1 MSGILFRRASLPEG
15 IRDVAV
21 DSGMITAVDVARDST
36 GFDVIDSE
44 GGALIP
50 GLHDHHIH
58 LHALAAA
65 SASVQCGPPAVTT
78 ADDLAAALDRAP
90 DLDPAGWVR
99 GVGYTETV
107 AGLLD
112 CAALDRL
119 HTRRP
124 VRIQHRSGAV
134 WFLNTVAAEAVG
146 LWTADHPGVERNG
159 SGAPTG
165 RVWRADDWL
174 RERMGP
180 SRPPDLSTVGSELA
194 RFGITG
200 VTDATP
206 DLSNE
211 SLDALVSSHVDGSVP
226 QRLHLLGVP
235 LDATPE
241 LPPTVTVGP
250 LKVVLADSDLPD
262 FPTLCKQIRDA
273 HSWGRGVAAHC
284 VTREALLLLLAAF
297 DEAGRHPDDRI
308 EHGAIIADDT
318 VADLSR
324 RQIPVVTQPGFITA
338 RGDDY
343 LDRLDTHD
351 VADLYRCASLIEGHA
366 PVAMSSDAPYGPCRS
381 LDGDRRCRNT
391 SRAGWP
397 HSRRRRKSQPQIG
410 VDSLSRPAEHSGR
423 IGTTDPRRRT
433 GRPRP
438 ARCPDR
444 GRTANRSGC
453 RALHDDPRPRRL
465 PPRGIDGIVSRRPA
479 PGPAHPSPRRR
490 RRTPGR
496 RRSRRSSPAT
506 PSPCE
511 TNSVGSHG
519 SPGCR

>member
-351 VADLYRCASLIEGHA
+351 VTDLYRCASLIEGHA
-366 PVAMSSDAPYGPCRS
+366 PVAMSSDAPYGP
-381 LDGDRRCRNT
+381 
-391 SRAGWP
+391 
-397 HSRRRRKSQPQIG
+397 
-410 VDSLSRPAEHSGR
+410 VDPWMVIAAAATRLA
-423 IGTTDPRRRT
+423 
-433 GRPRP
+433 
-438 ARCPDR
+438 PD
-444 GRTANRSGC
+444 GRTVGADER
-453 RALHDDPRPRRL
+453 
-465 PPRGIDGIVSRRPA
+465 VSRRSALTRYLA
-479 PGPAHPSPRRR
+479 PLS
-490 RRTPGR
+490 TPGASARQIRAGEPADLVLLDAPIEAALQTGADAVRYTMICGRVAYR
-496 RRSRRSSPAT
+496 R
-506 PSPCE
+506 E
-511 TNSVGSHG
+511 E
-519 SPGCR
+519 